1 MTRACRARPPRQA
14 DYDRRRAYH
23 MALYRR
29 EASLLRRVAVVR
41 RASCGSHTKPA
52 AACEARACAP
62 ALSVSR
68 EEANHSSFLRARAAL
83 RWLRSA

>member
-41 RASCGSHTKPA
+41 RASRGSHTKPA

-83 RWLRSA
+83 RWLRST